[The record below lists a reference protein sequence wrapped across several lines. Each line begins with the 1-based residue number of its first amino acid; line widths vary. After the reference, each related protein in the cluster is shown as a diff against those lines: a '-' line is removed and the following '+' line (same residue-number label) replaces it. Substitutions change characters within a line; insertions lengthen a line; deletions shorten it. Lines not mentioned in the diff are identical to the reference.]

1 MHVLRSEKR
10 REESV
15 ASVVV
20 AVTSGEILGDPEGA
34 ALIKTKRKATVTAY
48 QRSSALPLVRLHSNM
63 NTCEAHRVMQS
74 ARSLALLL
82 CC

>member
-34 ALIKTKRKATVTAY
+34 ALIKTKKKGNCHGI
-48 QRSSALPLVRLHSNM
+48 SIPPLGASPCR
-63 NTCEAHRVMQS
+63 RG
-74 ARSLALLL
+74 
-82 CC
+82 

>member
-48 QRSSALPLVRLHSNM
+48 QSPLWEQVPVGGGESAEEWQKKELREEG
-63 NTCEAHRVMQS
+63 TDEG
-74 ARSLALLL
+74 
-82 CC
+82 